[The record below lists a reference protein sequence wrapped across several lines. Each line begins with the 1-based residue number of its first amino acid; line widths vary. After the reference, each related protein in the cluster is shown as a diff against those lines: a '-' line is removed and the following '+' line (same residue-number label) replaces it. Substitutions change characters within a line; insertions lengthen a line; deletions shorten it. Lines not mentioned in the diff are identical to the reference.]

1 MSRYRIT
8 ISSRNRDMMLDL
20 VRRHKIQVFDHGI
33 RRSREEDYVVD
44 ALVEEQD
51 ILALETKGYKVRR
64 NENVD
69 EAGKARQ
76 REVGQGNRYI

>member
-8 ISSRNRDMMLDL
+8 ISSRDRDMMLDL

-51 ILALETKGYKVRR
+51 ILALETKGYNVRR

-76 REVGQGNRYI
+76 REVGRGNRYI